1 MKTMMEAEASEIKV
15 AFLESANS
23 FTSLSFMKL
32 VPMDMEVCLQYPRN
46 LVKHELSFVFVRDY
60 LDRYYSQC

>member
-32 VPMDMEVCLQYPRN
+32 VPMDMEVCLQYLPQETLLN
-46 LVKHELSFVFVRDY
+46 MN
-60 LDRYYSQC
+60 